1 MKSPS
6 TPNRR
11 QFLAASASTG
21 AGLLF
26 LPSGTLFGQNRPG
39 NRLNIALIGCW
50 GRATAHFNMLEQENV
65 VALCDVNSKALA
77 AAGQKFPKA
86 KQYKD
91 WRKCLDQKD
100 LDAVVCCTPDHH
112 HAFISIWAMNRG
124 LHVYGEK
131 PLANTVEEARMVRET
146 YLKNRNKVATQCG
159 TQRHFDPNFAYIRE
173 LIREGAIG
181 ELQDVHAWGDR
192 YHNKKGYPMATGS
205 APDFIDWDLWVGPS
219 QMKPFSSDYFT
230 ALNWRRAKRR
240 IPILRRTRK
249 SGRGVQTAY
258 PGTCIASLATGRS
271 ETWEATLWIW
281 RSTRLMPIILS
292 QPKRRVSLTILTSL
306 LPA

>member
-146 YLKNRNKVATQCG
+146 YLENRNKVATQCG
-159 TQRHFDPNFAYIRE
+159 TQRHFDPNFA
-173 LIREGAIG
+173 G
-181 ELQDVHAWGDR
+181 
-192 YHNKKGYPMATGS
+192 K
-205 APDFIDWDLWVGPS
+205 
-219 QMKPFSSDYFT
+219 FS
-230 ALNWRRAKRR
+230 KRW
-240 IPILRRTRK
+240 
-249 SGRGVQTAY
+249 
-258 PGTCIASLATGRS
+258 C
-271 ETWEATLWIW
+271 
-281 RSTRLMPIILS
+281 
-292 QPKRRVSLTILTSL
+292 L
-306 LPA
+306 LL